1 MKTRRVGWFLK
12 SFVVWKTCFSSCTY
26 KNPWNIYSFSTV
38 SSSSPSPSHHH
49 HQETL
54 HAVVNDTSNSASVIR
69 AAEEYMQCLLQR
81 AKQSKHKILTD
92 SKNTKTLDATQLR
105 IRGKQT
111 WLLAHLK
118 EFLQSI
124 TVDTQKY
131 QKKKKKVC
139 YAIIDKL
146 GWTFADSFLSLKW
159 QERRNMTALIL
170 ADFPVSVNHTMKGKF
185 SPDTLHIDNNPTMR
199 TESLFVDSLQA
210 GWSDDVAS
218 SSSSSFLQH
227 WEEEEEDDSLQ
238 VETKWRDSN
247 KTFDRDWQFYDIFL
261 SGIAS
266 HCAGFQVACEWRRTL
281 YDLCLPVN
289 AVGVVDYF
297 HQVMD
302 TQSIISSAQICLNY
316 LMRHID
322 IYFRRCFL
330 SLETLD
336 VSCMNTFT
344 RHYRNCLSRASVLP
358 SSSDEGDFLKRIQSP
373 GRRVFV
379 LLHPSALDY
388 PLAFAEVALTKQL
401 PSTLDQVKEL
411 ELSWTDLENK
421 RIQEPFYVIL
431 LECFPT
437 ERVSK
442 MGLTPTMID
451 MMFHKLSRQFS
462 IKTIYTQSHIRG
474 LLSWMKK
481 QVERQKACASS
492 FSPLLKSASEV
503 LSQVLLANGRPK
515 PLEQLDRQ
523 VLEDHKEALLSIC
536 AHYLIRVRRNGG
548 LPADSC
554 TALHL
559 TNGARL
565 TDICWYSDNTSSAV
579 GHSSLMMSRF
589 CYHLDSKQYYAYY
602 FASRNFVNISEKVQY
617 WLNQLKCSSSKE
629 ELDTRV

>member
-1 MKTRRVGWFLK
+1 
-12 SFVVWKTCFSSCTY
+12 
-26 KNPWNIYSFSTV
+26 
-38 SSSSPSPSHHH
+38 
-49 HQETL
+49 
-54 HAVVNDTSNSASVIR
+54 
-69 AAEEYMQCLLQR
+69 
-81 AKQSKHKILTD
+81 
-92 SKNTKTLDATQLR
+92 
-105 IRGKQT
+105 
-111 WLLAHLK
+111 
-118 EFLQSI
+118 
-124 TVDTQKY
+124 
-131 QKKKKKVC
+131 
-139 YAIIDKL
+139 
-146 GWTFADSFLSLKW
+146 
-159 QERRNMTALIL
+159 
-170 ADFPVSVNHTMKGKF
+170 
-185 SPDTLHIDNNPTMR
+185 
-199 TESLFVDSLQA
+199 
-210 GWSDDVAS
+210 
-218 SSSSSFLQH
+218 
-227 WEEEEEDDSLQ
+227 
-238 VETKWRDSN
+238 
-247 KTFDRDWQFYDIFL
+247 
-261 SGIAS
+261 
-266 HCAGFQVACEWRRTL
+266 
-281 YDLCLPVN
+281 
-289 AVGVVDYF
+289 
-297 HQVMD
+297 
-302 TQSIISSAQICLNY
+302 
-316 LMRHID
+316 
-322 IYFRRCFL
+322 
-330 SLETLD
+330 
-336 VSCMNTFT
+336 
-344 RHYRNCLSRASVLP
+344 
-358 SSSDEGDFLKRIQSP
+358 LKRIQSP

-523 VLEDHKEALLSIC
+523 VLEDHKEALLS
-536 AHYLIRVRRNGG
+536 
-548 LPADSC
+548 ADSC

-579 GHSSLMMSRF
+579 GHSALMMSRF